1 MRVFLLLISLFI
13 LAFGGETLKIAT
25 YNVENLFDLKKSGH
39 EYREYVPFSQSGW
52 DERNYKIK
60 LKNLSKVI
68 RDINADIIALE
79 EIESKQALD
88 DLKYQLKRDGLY
100 YQYAKI
106 ANAKDTTIKV
116 ALLSKIPFVYAK
128 ELVVG
133 YAFSFRN
140 ILEVKLKVNNEDL
153 YIFVNHWKSK
163 AGPESQRISYAKALR
178 KRIQELGNK
187 NIIALGD
194 FNSHYEEYKTF
205 KRKRKLNDTDGITG
219 INHILGTINYQN
231 DSSSVTNI
239 KQHEFYNLWY
249 DIEENKRYSY
259 IYRGKKEALDNI
271 LISSSLLDHKGL
283 DYKKDSVSSFTPKY
297 LFKGKSIYRWQMS
310 RGKTRRHKAKGYSDH
325 LAVMAE
331 FTLGTNQ

>member
-1 MRVFLLLISLFI
+1 M
-13 LAFGGETLKIAT
+13 KIAT
-25 YNVENLFDLKKSGH
+25 YNVENLFDLQKSGH
-39 EYREYVPFSQSGW
+39 EYKEYIPFSQSNW
-52 DERNYKIK
+52 DNRNYKTK
-60 LKNLSKVI
+60 LKNLSRVI
-68 RDINADIIALE
+68 KDIDADIIALE

-88 DLKYQLKRDGLY
+88 DLKFQLKRDGLY

-106 ANAKDTTIKV
+106 ANAKNTTIKV
-116 ALLSKIPFVYAK
+116 AILSKFPFVYTK

-133 YAFSFRN
+133 YAHSFRN

-163 AGPESQRISYAKALR
+163 AGPESQRISYAKTLK

-194 FNSHYEEYKTF
+194 FNSHYEEYKSF

-219 INHILGTINYQN
+219 INHILGTINYQKK
-231 DSSSVTNI
+231 SSATQNI
-239 KQHEFYNLWY
+239 KYNELYNLWY
-249 DIEENKRYSY
+249 DIEENERYSY

-271 LISSSLLDHKGL
+271 LISSSLLDHKGI
-283 DYKKDSVSSFTPKY
+283 DYKKDSLSNFAPKY

-310 RGKTRRHKAKGYSDH
+310 RGKVKKHKAQGYSDH
-325 LAVMAE
+325 LAVIAE